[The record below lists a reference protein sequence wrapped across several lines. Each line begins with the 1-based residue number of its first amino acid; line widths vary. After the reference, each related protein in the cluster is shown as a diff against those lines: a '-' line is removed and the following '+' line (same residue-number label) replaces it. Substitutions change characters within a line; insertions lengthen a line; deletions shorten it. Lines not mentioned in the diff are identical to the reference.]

1 MTWAKN
7 LAEPD
12 YKVRDDFFRILKD
25 IATIVMKEVVDE
37 KGMFYHGPISRAD
50 VKARIGMQRLDI
62 TPFNKL
68 GCVLPDMDG
77 WEF

>member
-1 MTWAKN
+1 
-7 LAEPD
+7 
-12 YKVRDDFFRILKD
+12 
-25 IATIVMKEVVDE
+25 
-37 KGMFYHGPISRAD
+37 MFYHGPISRAD
-50 VKARIGMQRLDI
+50 VKARVGMQRLDI